1 MADIR
6 QEYDNVSLDERKKK
20 KKNKKDKRE
29 IEQTTTE
36 EVFLD
41 DFQADS
47 QKEMKKKKKKKTDK
61 EEIAVPASLVEEQQV
76 AEQNEVSTKKKNKKR
91 QRDVELT
98 DEVDQVLST
107 ICRPSCFFTLLT
119 LLQVE
124 TNAKSEYGV
133 EIQNIKKSKKDKK
146 NGNDTSYLPATSSHR
161 CDYRIAFKTDRVY
174 TYPLSS
180 FVSIMVNQIRGA

>member
-1 MADIR
+1 MADIK

-47 QKEMKKKKKKKTDK
+47 QKEMKKKKKKKKKTTDK
-61 EEIAVPASLVEEQQV
+61 EEIAVPASLAEEQQV

-146 NGNDTSYLPATSSHR
+146 NGNDTSYLTATSSHR
-161 CDYRIAFKTDRVY
+161 CDYRIAFKTD
-174 TYPLSS
+174 
-180 FVSIMVNQIRGA
+180 

>member
-1 MADIR
+1 MADIE

-29 IEQTTTE
+29 IEETTTE

-98 DEVDQVLST
+98 GEVDDQVLST

-124 TNAKSEYGV
+124 TDTKSEYGV

-161 CDYRIAFKTDRVY
+161 CDYPHAEKTRV
-174 TYPLSS
+174 L
-180 FVSIMVNQIRGA
+180 